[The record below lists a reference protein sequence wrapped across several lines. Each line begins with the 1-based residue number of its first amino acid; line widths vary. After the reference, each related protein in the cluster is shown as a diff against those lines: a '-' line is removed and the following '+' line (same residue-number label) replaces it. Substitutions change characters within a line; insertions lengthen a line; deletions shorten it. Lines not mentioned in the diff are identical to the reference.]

1 MSDVKVGKRTGRA
14 KRQAAPVARKVDY
27 RQLRNSF
34 SPQKIYS
41 DDEVENLHNTSLK
54 VLKDLGIRV
63 LLPEARKIYHI
74 LDDPSSSALIS
85 FLSLR

>member
-27 RQLRNSF
+27 RQLKNSF

-41 DDEVENLHNTSLK
+41 DDEVENLCN
-54 VLKDLGIRV
+54 R
-63 LLPEARKIYHI
+63 I
-74 LDDPSSSALIS
+74 LMCNV
-85 FLSLR
+85 